1 MLNPLELPHEPPAHL
16 LMLLWLCLTS
26 MVIFGAV
33 VAFDQG
39 LVQQMIATDRSQIC
53 LVVMGMYLIGLGHT
67 FIRTR
72 YLSVQLERAQHFLA
86 SLKFQG
92 SQSVR
97 ITTDGVRLGGSSIAP
112 RGFLVDYL
120 VESAIPRS
128 PVTSEDEPRTD
139 MLEAYAAGVRSAN
152 EFGWFYIDL
161 MLKVGFLGT
170 LVGFILMLSSVAD
183 SGTLDASSMQKVLAH
198 MSLGM
203 STALYTT
210 LVSLVAG
217 ILLSV
222 PYYLL
227 DRALERLLQ
236 LTVHVKEVLLPAR
249 LAPAAD

>member
-1 MLNPLELPHEPPAHL
+1 MLNPLDLPHEPPPHL
-16 LMLLWLCLTS
+16 LLLLWFTLVG
-26 MVIFGAV
+26 MVAFGTV
-33 VAFDQG
+33 VAVDQG
-39 LVQQMIATDRSQIC
+39 LLQQMVVADRSQIC
-53 LVVMGMYLIGLGHT
+53 LVVMAMYLIGLGHT

-72 YLSVQLERAQHFLA
+72 WLSIQLERARSFLQA
-86 SLKFQG
+86 IAAQPPA
-92 SQSVR
+92 SVR
-97 ITTDGVRLGGSSIAP
+97 ISPTGVYVGDAALGA

-120 VESAIPRS
+120 VESVTPRAAL
-128 PVTSEDEPRTD
+128 SEDEARTD
-139 MLEAYAAGVRSAN
+139 LLEAYAAGVRSAN

-183 SGTLDASSMQKVLAH
+183 SGNLDAASMQKVLAH

-227 DRALERLLQ
+227 DRGLERLLQ
-236 LTVHVKEVLLPAR
+236 ITVHVKEVLLPAR
-249 LAPAAD
+249 LAPAAG